1 MKKILSLLL
10 VMVTLVACSPQPTAM
25 VKPTDTAT
33 TAPVVATDTSVPPTS
48 TIIVTNTVPPAA
60 TVTLPAATAVYPP
73 TGYGPS
79 GFPSDVDPLT
89 GLRVADATLLNRRP
103 LLIKVTNLP
112 RDSRPQWGLSQADLV
127 YEYYT
132 ELGSTRFAAVFYGK
146 DAPQVGP
153 IRSARFFD
161 DFLIRMY
168 QAVFAFGSAYDA
180 VYQYLFDQAYAGRL
194 VLEGQAPCPP
204 MCRFEPEG
212 RNYLIASTSEL
223 SKYATQQG
231 YNSRQ
236 NLDGMSFQAQAP
248 AEGQPLAQIYLRY
261 SGAIYNRWDYDAASG
276 SYLRFVDQQDDVDRN
291 NEVYG
296 PLVDRQNNQPIAADN
311 LVVLL
316 IPHSYFVKTKDSEVI
331 KMDFTGSGTAFAF
344 RDGKAYA
351 IKWQHA
357 SLSTMVALTFEDGSP
372 YPLKPGNTWFEVMGA
387 STVLAKKD
395 SNWRFTFS
403 IP

>member
-1 MKKILSLLL
+1 M
-10 VMVTLVACSPQPTAM
+10 
-25 VKPTDTAT
+25 
-33 TAPVVATDTSVPPTS
+33 
-48 TIIVTNTVPPAA
+48 
-60 TVTLPAATAVYPP
+60 
-73 TGYGPS
+73 
-79 GFPSDVDPLT
+79 
-89 GLRVADATLLNRRP
+89 
-103 LLIKVTNLP
+103 
-112 RDSRPQWGLSQADLV
+112 
-127 YEYYT
+127 
-132 ELGSTRFAAVFYGK
+132 GSTRFAAVFYGK

-161 DFLIRMY
+161 DYLVRMY

-180 VYQYLFDQAYAGRL
+180 VYQYLFNQEYSNRL

-231 YNSRQ
+231 YNTRQ
-236 NLDGMSFQAQAP
+236 NLDGMVFQAQTP

-351 IKWQHA
+351 IKWQRS
-357 SLSTMVALTFEDGSP
+357 SLNTIVALTFEDGSP
-372 YPLKPGNTWFEVMGA
+372 YPLKPGNTWFEVMGV
-387 STVLAKKD
+387 STGLVKKD